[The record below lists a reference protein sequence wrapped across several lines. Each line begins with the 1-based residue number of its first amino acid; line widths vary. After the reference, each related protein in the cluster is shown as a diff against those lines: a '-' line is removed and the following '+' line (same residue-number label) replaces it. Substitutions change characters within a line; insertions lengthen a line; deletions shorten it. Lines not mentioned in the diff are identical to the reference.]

1 MRPRNRRIR
10 AVIVLD
16 HPLRPSLYHRPN
28 EGADNGAADDP
39 ANNVPR
45 DRANDHA
52 RTNANCHP
60 NVYVSPA
67 TKHRP
72 ASVIEQFV
80 LRCVDD
86 IDIWRAA
93 KVLIESLWRPGRNSS
108 NGQRETAQSV
118 AL

>member
-10 AVIVLD
+10 AIVALG
-16 HPLRPSLYHRPN
+16 HSLRPSLYHRPN

-52 RTNANCHP
+52 RTNANWHP
-60 NVYVSPA
+60 YAYFSSA

-72 ASVIEQFV
+72 TSVIEPFG
-80 LRCVDD
+80 
-86 IDIWRAA
+86 AA
-93 KVLIESLWRPGRNSS
+93 LCLIISTSG
-108 NGQRETAQSV
+108 G
-118 AL
+118 

>member
-1 MRPRNRRIR
+1 MDFWPP
-10 AVIVLD
+10 
-16 HPLRPSLYHRPN
+16 PLRPSLGYQRPN
-28 EGADNGAADDP
+28 DGADNGAEDDP

-80 LRCVDD
+80 LRCV
-86 IDIWRAA
+86 R
-93 KVLIESLWRPGRNSS
+93 
-108 NGQRETAQSV
+108 
-118 AL
+118 